1 MSSENI
7 EFKLELAEDYM
18 TYNDVIKKIEPINKI
33 CQAMNEKGL
42 KCSRRQKP
50 NSIYCGK
57 HNNDNDHILD
67 KYIQVSIKMIN
78 VITYYV
84 NKCGVVL
91 SYDLEKPKVIGFLK
105 KDVFVKLVDLINK
118 NYSQLYFLILHLS
131 VIVH

>member
-1 MSSENI
+1 MSSDNTEL
-7 EFKLELAEDYM
+7 KLELPEEYI
-18 TYNDVIKKIEPINKI
+18 TLQEIEKKLEPTNKI
-33 CQAMNEKGL
+33 CNAMNEKGL

-78 VITYYV
+78 GTTYYV

-91 SYDLEKPKVIGFLK
+91 SYDLEKPKVIGILT
-105 KDVFVKLVDLINK
+105 KDAFIKVSD
-118 NYSQLYFLILHLS
+118 
-131 VIVH
+131 